1 MRRFTIIIGC
11 CMLLVTLQFIFSC
24 VDSKDRKKISIAYA
38 NWAEGIA
45 MTNLAKVILEEQG
58 YRVTLKNADI
68 APIFTSVASGKADV
82 FMDAWLP
89 VTHADYMEQ
98 YGDRLETLGTVYEH
112 AKLGL
117 VVPEYV
123 TIRSIEDLNAHKDQF
138 KGEII
143 GIDAGAGLM
152 NSADK
157 AVQDYSLDFD
167 LKSSSGATMVAFLK
181 KSIDANEWIV
191 VTGWTPHWMFSRY
204 PLKFLEDPKE
214 EFGIS
219 SDEYAGIIDNVNSH
233 FDNIVVSDINQ
244 FDFEEFHHGEGAVEE
259 QEYLDFLHNP
269 EYEVVFEKH
278 GWSNVK
284 DFIDEFINLE
294 DGAEYALYIRVN
306 EEKAPRNIA
315 FANTILGVLLAR
327 NPEKKKSLAC
337 DIEKSEDGQ
346 NHFWFLKRK
355 K

>member
-1 MRRFTIIIGC
+1 MRRLTIIIGC

-45 MTNLAKVILEEQG
+45 MTNLAKVILEDQG

-157 AVQDYSLDFD
+157 AVQDLSL
-167 LKSSSGATMVAFLK
+167 
-181 KSIDANEWIV
+181 IHI
-191 VTGWTPHWMFSRY
+191 
-204 PLKFLEDPKE
+204 
-214 EFGIS
+214 
-219 SDEYAGIIDNVNSH
+219 
-233 FDNIVVSDINQ
+233 
-244 FDFEEFHHGEGAVEE
+244 
-259 QEYLDFLHNP
+259 
-269 EYEVVFEKH
+269 
-278 GWSNVK
+278 
-284 DFIDEFINLE
+284 
-294 DGAEYALYIRVN
+294 
-306 EEKAPRNIA
+306 
-315 FANTILGVLLAR
+315 
-327 NPEKKKSLAC
+327 
-337 DIEKSEDGQ
+337 
-346 NHFWFLKRK
+346 
-355 K
+355 

>member
-1 MRRFTIIIGC
+1 
-11 CMLLVTLQFIFSC
+11 
-24 VDSKDRKKISIAYA
+24 
-38 NWAEGIA
+38 
-45 MTNLAKVILEEQG
+45 MTNLAKVILEDQG

-167 LKSSSGATMVAFLK
+167 LK
-181 KSIDANEWIV
+181 
-191 VTGWTPHWMFSRY
+191 
-204 PLKFLEDPKE
+204 
-214 EFGIS
+214 
-219 SDEYAGIIDNVNSH
+219 
-233 FDNIVVSDINQ
+233 
-244 FDFEEFHHGEGAVEE
+244 
-259 QEYLDFLHNP
+259 
-269 EYEVVFEKH
+269 
-278 GWSNVK
+278 
-284 DFIDEFINLE
+284 
-294 DGAEYALYIRVN
+294 
-306 EEKAPRNIA
+306 
-315 FANTILGVLLAR
+315 
-327 NPEKKKSLAC
+327 
-337 DIEKSEDGQ
+337 
-346 NHFWFLKRK
+346 
-355 K
+355 

>member
-45 MTNLAKVILEEQG
+45 MTNLAKVILEDQG

-82 FMDAWLP
+82 FMDAWLT

-157 AVQDYSLDFD
+157 AVQDYSLGFD

-181 KSIDANEWIV
+181 KSIGRPERGIWRLGAYR
-191 VTGWTPHWMFSRY
+191 GYRY
-204 PLKFLEDPKE
+204 E
-214 EFGIS
+214 
-219 SDEYAGIIDNVNSH
+219 
-233 FDNIVVSDINQ
+233 
-244 FDFEEFHHGEGAVEE
+244 
-259 QEYLDFLHNP
+259 
-269 EYEVVFEKH
+269 
-278 GWSNVK
+278 
-284 DFIDEFINLE
+284 
-294 DGAEYALYIRVN
+294 R
-306 EEKAPRNIA
+306 
-315 FANTILGVLLAR
+315 IL
-327 NPEKKKSLAC
+327 
-337 DIEKSEDGQ
+337 
-346 NHFWFLKRK
+346 
-355 K
+355 